1 MFLSNM
7 DVSGKAVERIREE
20 LSRKL
25 EAMPGLSSI
34 LDVYS
39 MREYDRRFIELFV
52 KEPGKTYRIL
62 EKVFAGDRDSINF
75 ILRYLLRTFT
85 HNDELINKIID
96 ELSRG
101 NDKLLKKVIYGR
113 EFTSF

>member
-1 MFLSNM
+1 MTSTSIEISSKTIEKI
-7 DVSGKAVERIREE
+7 VEE

-25 EAMPGLSSI
+25 DVMPGLSSI

-39 MREYDRRFIELFV
+39 MNMYHKRFIELFV
-52 KEPGKTYRIL
+52 EEPGKAYKVM

-75 ILRYLLRTFT
+75 VLKYLLRTFT
-85 HNDELINKIID
+85 RNDEVISKIID

-101 NDKLLKKVIYGR
+101 NDELLKKIMFG
-113 EFTSF
+113 